1 MLPAMA
7 RPDTGLATVAPRLP
21 ERFAFFISAD
31 EAAVTTLDPTDTG
44 PDLQRRGR
52 IAGYIRVRAAEPSA
66 SKGLL
71 AASTSV
77 TLFRHA
83 TAAAAAIERDLSD
96 GKRLVG
102 KLVESGSLVSFTF
115 IRVPMLGAGAVLV
128 RTHRKTDG
136 RDIFATDVIVRVGQ
150 LRGRASLL
158 RGDRRRMDHTVLD
171 LAAMLRHRM
180 RTTLQ
185 KG

>member
-1 MLPAMA
+1 LAQSWEKRSCPARRRRPGGFVGGQHFSHSLPA
-7 RPDTGLATVAPRLP
+7 PR
-21 ERFAFFISAD
+21 
-31 EAAVTTLDPTDTG
+31 
-44 PDLQRRGR
+44 
-52 IAGYIRVRAAEPSA
+52 
-66 SKGLL
+66 
-71 AASTSV
+71 
-77 TLFRHA
+77 
-83 TAAAAAIERDLSD
+83 AAAAAIERDLSD

-171 LAAMLRHRM
+171 LAAKLRHRM